1 MASEERRTAARE
13 AKQRL
18 ADLLKEE
25 MRESHEAH
33 EEEKRQSTL
42 HCPRHHRTVT
52 TLPSSSPEKC
62 VCVCV
67 CTLNAT
73 VEVKLEA
80 KRIDEAK
87 LRGDMMSSS
96 PST

>member
-1 MASEERRTAARE
+1 MASEERRKAARE
-13 AKQRL
+13 AKQRM

-52 TLPSSSPEKC
+52 TLPSSSPEKY

-67 CTLNAT
+67 CARAERNSRS
-73 VEVKLEA
+73 EA
-80 KRIDEAK
+80 RSEED
-87 LRGDMMSSS
+87 R
-96 PST
+96 